1 MKARRNEDEEV
12 LAKVTSKSLSVDAGI
27 KNELE
32 EKVDKLLAVTKLSQ
46 FSAKKEERSNGHT
59 PQQTPTKSRQN
70 TPTKRDRD
78 MRNNLQGLEVNA
90 SGPFPEGL
98 RPIQCFKCKGWGHP
112 KRLCPSHLNY
122 TRGGMTREPPSPAR
136 TETVRPQPQNPNSQN

>member
-1 MKARRNEDEEV
+1 M
-12 LAKVTSKSLSVDAGI
+12 AKVTSKSVSVDAEI

-32 EKVDKLLAVTKLSQ
+32 EKLDKLLAVAKSSQ
-46 FSAKKEERSNGHT
+46 YSVKKEERDSGHT
-59 PQQTPTKSRQN
+59 LKQTPTNSRQN

-78 MRNNLQGLEVNA
+78 MRNNLQGPVVNA

-112 KRLCPSHLNY
+112 KRLCPSCLNY

-136 TETVRPQPQNPNSQN
+136 TKTARPQLRNPNSRN